1 MTSIKY
7 DDIFSFFLA
16 KVKDFDFLRLD
27 EPEVYDLLAEKLHMA
42 ISVPYVRRLYT
53 TVTLNNDER
62 ILDYELKYPIEP
74 NYDLDF
80 SLDILSEQMVVEWFK
95 PILNNKVNLSQMFS
109 TKEVKYFSQAQHL
122 SELRAFIHE
131 AEERVR
137 RKISDRGLY
146 NNPYIDN
153 ARI

>member
-1 MTSIKY
+1 MTSINY
-7 DDIFSFFLA
+7 ENIFSLFLG

-42 ISVPYVRRLYT
+42 TSIPYIRRLYT
-53 TVTLNNDER
+53 TLTLDDEER
-62 ILDYELKYPIEP
+62 VMEYELKYPVES
-74 NYDLDF
+74 NYDVDF
-80 SLDILSEQMVVEWFK
+80 TVMLLSEQMVVEWFR
-95 PILNNKVNLSQMFS
+95 PILNNKNLMAQMFS
-109 TKEVKYFSQAQHL
+109 TKEIKFYSQAQHFA
-122 SELRAFIHE
+122 ELKSFIHE

-137 RKISDRGLY
+137 RIISDRGLY